1 MKRSMHGMTLI
12 EVLVALAILSLLA
25 AGMVSVFR
33 LGQRTFDRVTR
44 IDRAHDDVAL
54 VQEFL
59 RGVLESAYP
68 FEPEPGRRAEAT
80 GLEGTATRLLVTA
93 PGDSAGI
100 DSGNRRFV
108 LDLTRQSDGSE
119 SLTLTSSVDR
129 NGARD
134 ADSRHARTE
143 ILIPHIADVEWSY
156 LDAAEG
162 NNWIAH
168 WTERRAPALVK
179 LRVRFLAGDLRRW
192 PDLVVAPRV
201 TDDANCVFD
210 VIAQGCRES
219 GG

>member
-1 MKRSMHGMTLI
+1 MRRAAYGMTLI

-25 AGMVSVFR
+25 AGMMSVFR

-44 IDRAHDDVAL
+44 IDRSHDDVAL
-54 VQEFL
+54 VQQFL

-68 FEPEPGRRAEAT
+68 FEPESGKRAEGT

-93 PGDSAGI
+93 PGNSAGV

-108 LDLTRQSDGSE
+108 IDVMRQSDGSE
-119 SLTLTSSVDR
+119 SLTLTSTVDR
-129 NGARD
+129 NGARESD
-134 ADSRHARTE
+134 PRRARTE
-143 ILIPHIADVEWSY
+143 VLVAHISDVEWSY

-162 NNWIAH
+162 NNWLAH
-168 WTERRAPALVK
+168 WTDRRAPALVR
-179 LRVRFLAGDLRRW
+179 LRVEFPAGDLRRW

-210 VIAQGCRES
+210 VVAQGCRES